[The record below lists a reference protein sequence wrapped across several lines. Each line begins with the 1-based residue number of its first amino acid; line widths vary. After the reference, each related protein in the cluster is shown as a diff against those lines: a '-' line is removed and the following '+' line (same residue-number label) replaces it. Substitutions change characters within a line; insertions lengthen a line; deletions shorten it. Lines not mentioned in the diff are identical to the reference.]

1 MLYVIDHHVTARVA
15 RFTYGTIGSRV
26 YQNGNKEHRSRNNKT
41 HVSADGIKR
50 VHDSFF
56 SLVDVVSQYFEA
68 SPRSR

>member
-56 SLVDVVSQYFEA
+56 SLVDVVNSL
-68 SPRSR
+68 SGVRPHSR